1 MYIATQGPLDETVND
16 FWRMIYEQKV
26 SVIVMLTK
34 FEERGQVGLTLSRLV
49 TDKFLYSLRV
59 ISTGQ
64 IKLVVLLA
72 LETE

>member
-34 FEERGQVGLTLSRLV
+34 LEERGQVGLTLSRLV
-49 TDKFLYSLRV
+49 TNEFLYIVYELS
-59 ISTGQ
+59 
-64 IKLVVLLA
+64 VLA
-72 LETE
+72 R

>member
-34 FEERGQVGLTLSRLV
+34 LEERGQVGIDPES
-49 TDKFLYSLRV
+49 
-59 ISTGQ
+59 ISH
-64 IKLVVLLA
+64 
-72 LETE
+72 

>member
-34 FEERGQVGLTLSRLV
+34 LEERGQVGLTLSRLV
-49 TDKFLYSLRV
+49 TNEFLYIV
-59 ISTGQ
+59 Y
-64 IKLVVLLA
+64 KLSVLA
-72 LETE
+72 R